1 MWWSWIPPG
10 CDGERGAPC
19 VAYGS
24 LCTWCGGAST
34 TAGTG
39 GFNKGGMNWW
49 SLPGGCLLDDRLP
62 PRCQKTR
69 GIYETWGRHHRN
81 TILKAR
87 FYFVEGWYNVRQTP
101 CHKPC
106 GPKFATDHTPKFRGL
121 LVGFAT
127 FILVAINGKYISNNL
142 GGCVYGASWC
152 TCEWRWIK
160 IHVELKMPSRFL
172 NSRVFFLWQCSAF
185 RKFTLTWTW
194 LRSHRLRLCCFLLLY
209 VLFMCVCVCSFV
221 CLLRSEFC
229 VSLLHIEL
237 NMVWGSQV
245 SRVYFFCGFMCVPNW
260 LGKYYMN
267 IHGCSQSYSYIYIH
281 TYILWL
287 YIIYM

>member
-1 MWWSWIPPG
+1 MLNLSKRQFLMNQWTPRAPGPLIGPGIPDGGGRPPMWWSWIPPG

-172 NSRVFFLWQCSAF
+172 NSRVFFCGNVQHFANSH
-185 RKFTLTWTW
+185 W
-194 LRSHRLRLCCFLLLY
+194 LEHD
-209 VLFMCVCVCSFV
+209 
-221 CLLRSEFC
+221 
-229 VSLLHIEL
+229 
-237 NMVWGSQV
+237 
-245 SRVYFFCGFMCVPNW
+245 
-260 LGKYYMN
+260 
-267 IHGCSQSYSYIYIH
+267 
-281 TYILWL
+281 
-287 YIIYM
+287 